1 MKLNERN
8 IITTLRKHSHKL
20 TPQRR
25 AVIRAITS
33 SQDHLTP
40 ITIYEKVCQ
49 EQPDIGLVTV
59 YRTLEILDRLGLI
72 CEVHA
77 GGSCRSYLV
86 RRPSEHH
93 HHLICSE
100 CGVVVDFTDCDLGEV
115 AEKLSEETGF
125 EIDSHLLEF
134 LGRCQTCKKQR
145 RTDFVLS

>member
-1 MKLNERN
+1 MRLTEKK
-8 IITTLRKHSHKL
+8 ITTTLRRRGHKL

-40 ITIYEKVCQ
+40 GTIYEKVRQ
-49 EQPDIGLVTV
+49 DQPDIGLVTV
-59 YRTLEILDRLGLI
+59 YRTLEILDELGLI

-100 CGVVVDFTDCDLGEV
+100 CGIVVDFTDCELGEV
-115 AEKLSEETGF
+115 AQRLSQETGF
-125 EIDSHLLEF
+125 EIESHLLEF
-134 LGRCQTCKKQR
+134 LGRCQTCRKQR
-145 RTDFVLS
+145 KSNLALS

>member
-1 MKLNERN
+1 MRLAERN
-8 IITTLRKHSHKL
+8 IVAALRSDGHKI

-33 SQDHLTP
+33 SHDHLTP
-40 ITIYEKVCQ
+40 ITIYEKVRQ
-49 EQPDIGLVTV
+49 DQPDIGLVTI
-59 YRTLEILDRLGLI
+59 YRTLEILDKLGLI

-100 CGVVVDFTDCDLGEV
+100 CGIVVDFTGCNLSDV
-115 AEKLSEETGF
+115 AQRLSQETGF
-125 EIDSHLLEF
+125 EIESHLLEF
-134 LGRCQTCKKQR
+134 LGICHNCQKAAQI
-145 RTDFVLS
+145 